1 MDKHKLG
8 IIIPYRNRF
17 EHLNHFLIHT
27 KTYLDLTDIDYE
39 IIVVNQDNA
48 KQFNRGSLLN
58 VGFLEAESLGCDYV
72 VFHDVDMLPIDVDYS
87 YSDIPLHLA
96 TEFIIEEGEKEREIF
111 DQYFGGVTMFNVETF
126 KKINGYSNK
135 YWAWGYEDTDL
146 LYRCKQKGVELDTL
160 SLKNYGRKGKTLKFN
175 GVNTLVECN
184 NNINLNG
191 NITFFISFQPDK
203 LLLNH
208 KTESDEFTV
217 FSIPGWDFAI
227 CFNSFSRYNFCT
239 FDDSL
244 NALYVNSKIKPNYKT
259 NMTVVLDKTNSKIK
273 VYQDGFFIGET
284 TEFKKLHSY
293 RNESKFYLGV
303 GNPNR
308 VGEQNFFR
316 GTIDTYAYFNDAL
329 DDVEIIEI
337 SHNETKLLTENF
349 GNYNSSSSLVTYY
362 DANFIEDYK
371 LTDLKGENNGVIKNC
386 EIVNVNFEEYTD
398 IKIPHR
404 RKCIFKSLKH
414 EENGFMGNKWKDQ
427 ATRWNQ
433 LRFHNEVSLN
443 DELLDNDG
451 LSTLSFHIHGKEK
464 NENKVTQI
472 NVGL

>member
-8 IIIPYRNRF
+8 VIVPYRDRL
-17 EHLNHFLIHT
+17 EHLTKFLSHT
-27 KTYLDLTDIDYE
+27 KSYLDLTDIDYE

-48 KQFNRGSLLN
+48 KQFNRGALLN

-111 DQYFGGVTMFNVETF
+111 DQYFGGVTMFNVGTF

-146 LYRCKQKGVELDTL
+146 LFRCEQKGVELDIL
-160 SLKNYGRKGKTLKFN
+160 PLKNYGRKGKTLKFN
-175 GVNTLVECN
+175 GVDALVECN

-191 NITFFISFQPDK
+191 NITFFISFEPDK
-203 LLLNH
+203 LILNH
-208 KTESDEFTV
+208 KKDSDEFTV

-227 CFNSFSRYNFCT
+227 CFNSFSRYNFYT
-239 FDDSL
+239 FDESL
-244 NALYVNSKIKPNYKT
+244 NVLYVNSKIKPNYKT
-259 NMTVVLDKTNSKIK
+259 NMVVVLDKTHNKIK

-293 RNESKFYLGV
+293 KKESNFYLGV

-308 VGEQNFFR
+308 TDEQNFFR
-316 GTIDTYAYFNDAL
+316 GTIDTYAYFNNTL
-329 DDVEIIEI
+329 DDDEIIEI

-371 LTDLKGENNGVIKNC
+371 LTDLKGKNNGVIKNC
-386 EIVNVNFEEYTD
+386 EIVNVNFEEFTN

-443 DELLDNDG
+443 SELLENDG
-451 LSTLSFHIHGKEK
+451 LSTLTFHVHGKEK
-464 NENKVTQI
+464 KENKVTQI

>member
-1 MDKHKLG
+1 
-8 IIIPYRNRF
+8 
-17 EHLNHFLIHT
+17 
-27 KTYLDLTDIDYE
+27 
-39 IIVVNQDNA
+39 
-48 KQFNRGSLLN
+48 

-217 FSIPGWDFAI
+217 FSIPGWILQYVLIHFQDIIFVRLMI
-227 CFNSFSRYNFCT
+227 RSTRY
-239 FDDSL
+239 
-244 NALYVNSKIKPNYKT
+244 
-259 NMTVVLDKTNSKIK
+259 M
-273 VYQDGFFIGET
+273 
-284 TEFKKLHSY
+284 
-293 RNESKFYLGV
+293 
-303 GNPNR
+303 
-308 VGEQNFFR
+308 
-316 GTIDTYAYFNDAL
+316 
-329 DDVEIIEI
+329 
-337 SHNETKLLTENF
+337 
-349 GNYNSSSSLVTYY
+349 
-362 DANFIEDYK
+362 
-371 LTDLKGENNGVIKNC
+371 
-386 EIVNVNFEEYTD
+386 
-398 IKIPHR
+398 
-404 RKCIFKSLKH
+404 
-414 EENGFMGNKWKDQ
+414 
-427 ATRWNQ
+427 
-433 LRFHNEVSLN
+433 
-443 DELLDNDG
+443 
-451 LSTLSFHIHGKEK
+451 
-464 NENKVTQI
+464 
-472 NVGL
+472 